1 MRSITDDTLEGTGA
15 HAGELGKRLAAGDE
29 AVVEDIQ
36 AVIAPLIRG
45 AYERFGEEVILQIMF
60 GMIAPDVFEAL
71 WKRRVARTSAGPR
84 GPKALWQ

>member
-1 MRSITDDTLEGTGA
+1 MTLSKEQGRMLESWASGWRRETRQWSRTSKRS
-15 HAGELGKRLAAGDE
+15 
-29 AVVEDIQ
+29 
-36 AVIAPLIRG
+36 APLIRG